1 MSDLSYHLAQINIAR
16 VLAPLDDPLMA
27 GFVEQLNPI
36 NALADASP
44 GFVWRLQ
51 DEAGDATSIRVF
63 EDDRILLN
71 MSVWETI
78 EALQDYVYRSAHLGP
93 LRDRKRWF
101 VVPDEP
107 HLALWWVPAGH
118 LPTPQEAKAR
128 LEYLRRHGPTPEAF
142 TFKHAFPAP
151 SDSLIREG

>member
-1 MSDLSYHLAQINIAR
+1 MPDPAYHLAQINVGR

-27 GFVEQLNPI
+27 GFVDQLDPL

-71 MSVWETI
+71 MSVWESL
-78 EALQDYVYRSAHLGP
+78 EALQEYVYRSAHLSP

-101 VVPDEP
+101 EVPGDA

-118 LPTPQEAKAR
+118 IPTPQEAKER
-128 LEYLRRHGPTPEAF
+128 LEHLRRHGPTPEAF
-142 TFKHAFPAP
+142 TFKQAFPAP
-151 SDSLIREG
+151 SEVLT